1 MTAIVLFWVF
11 FALALYPFVIYPA
24 LLGLLALGARRP
36 KRDESYTPKVSV
48 VVAAWNEEAL
58 ISRRLDNLLAS
69 DYPEDRLEI
78 IIASDGS
85 TDRTN
90 EIVAEYAERDGRVR
104 LLALEHHGK
113 TPTVNAGVAA
123 ATGDVVISS
132 DAGTAFAEDTIR
144 KLAAPFADEAV
155 DCVVGELNMV
165 PVEDAP
171 YNRGEGA
178 YWRFEAW
185 LRYLESRAGVGFQ
198 GCGPCMAIRRE
209 EYPTL
214 PGEGSDDLSAPL
226 QIAHAGGRVIQL
238 MDVGVTDYMDG
249 GTGNQMQSRCR
260 RVVRALR
267 SISYSAGALN
277 PFRCPRTAFAII
289 SHKILRWLTGIWM
302 LGMLVTSAWL
312 WWREDILLYDALFYA
327 QAAFYLLALMGY
339 LLSNTRL
346 AKNPVLSVPLA
357 ICIVA
362 LAFLGGIIE
371 FLRGRSYATWQPTA
385 SGAAEPDQTGTD
397 EKK

>member
-11 FALALYPFVIYPA
+11 LTLSLYPFVIYPA
-24 LLGLLALGARRP
+24 LLGLLALGVRRP
-36 KRDESYTPKVSV
+36 VRDESYTPTVTV
-48 VVAAWNEEAL
+48 VVAAWNEESL
-58 ISRRLDNLLAS
+58 IARRLDNLLAS
-69 DYPEDRLEI
+69 NYPEDRLEI

-90 EIVAEYAERDGRVR
+90 EIVTQYAERDGRVR
-104 LLALEHHGK
+104 LLALPHHGK

-132 DAGTAFAEDTIR
+132 DAGTMFAEDTIR
-144 KLAAPFADEAV
+144 KLAAPFADDAV

-171 YNRGEGA
+171 YNRGESL
-178 YWRFEAW
+178 YWKFEAW
-185 LRYLESRAGVGFQ
+185 LRYLEARAGVGFQ

-209 EYPTL
+209 KYPTL

-226 QIAHAGGRVIQL
+226 QIAHAGGRVIQV

-267 SISYSAGALN
+267 SIAYSAGALN
-277 PFRCPRTAFAII
+277 PFRHPRTAFAII
-289 SHKILRWLTGIWM
+289 SHKILRWLTGVWM
-302 LGMLVTSAWL
+302 LGMFFTSAWL
-312 WWREDILLYDALFYA
+312 WWREDILLYDVLFYA
-327 QAAFYLLALMGY
+327 QAAFYLLALLGY
-339 LLSNTRL
+339 LLSSTRL
-346 AKNPVLSVPLA
+346 AKAPIFSVPLA

-362 LAFLGGIIE
+362 LAFLEGIVQ

-385 SGAAEPDQTGTD
+385 SGSAGCDEAGPDG
-397 EKK
+397 K